1 MPIIKQKLWWNL
13 IMTTFSIKIFLD
25 KCCNHVLIN
34 IGEYIEYDKMVSL
47 HIVIA
52 LLSPVFAP
60 KEDMKTCTLLYWLS
74 PSSNV

>member
-1 MPIIKQKLWWNL
+1 
-13 IMTTFSIKIFLD
+13 MTTFSIKIFLD

-60 KEDMKTCTLLYWLS
+60 KEDMKTFTLLY
-74 PSSNV
+74 

>member
-13 IMTTFSIKIFLD
+13 IMTTFSIKNFFRQMLQP
-25 KCCNHVLIN
+25 LN

-60 KEDMKTCTLLYWLS
+60 KEDMKTFTLLYWLS

>member
-1 MPIIKQKLWWNL
+1 MLQPL
-13 IMTTFSIKIFLD
+13 
-25 KCCNHVLIN
+25 N

-60 KEDMKTCTLLYWLS
+60 KEDMKTFTLLY
-74 PSSNV
+74 

>member
-1 MPIIKQKLWWNL
+1 
-13 IMTTFSIKIFLD
+13 MTTFSIKIFLD

-34 IGEYIEYDKMVSL
+34 ISEYIEYDKMVSL

-60 KEDMKTCTLLYWLS
+60 KEDMKTFTLLY
-74 PSSNV
+74 